1 MEIYNNLLFRGI
13 SKEKIKEIT
22 VGINYVVNIYKKGEV
37 IENEDNKCYYL
48 GLILEGN
55 VELQR
60 IFTNGKYYTLKK
72 FKAGDVFG
80 EALVFVNDSTYPAT
94 VISSSKSKV
103 LFINKDEIIKLCLK
117 EEKIL
122 ENFISLLSSKVII
135 LNDKIKYLSFKSV
148 REKVA
153 NYILEESKGKNEVI
167 LNDTKEEVAAYLG
180 MPRPSFSRELN
191 NLKREGLIDYS
202 RKNIVIINRELLEE
216 ILEI

>member
-1 MEIYNNLLFRGI
+1 M
-13 SKEKIKEIT
+13 
-22 VGINYVVNIYKKGEV
+22 
-37 IENEDNKCYYL
+37 
-48 GLILEGN
+48 
-55 VELQR
+55 
-60 IFTNGKYYTLKK
+60 
-72 FKAGDVFG
+72 
-80 EALVFVNDSTYPAT
+80 
-94 VISSSKSKV
+94 
-103 LFINKDEIIKLCLK
+103 
-117 EEKIL
+117 